1 MDLSSARRRSQRRDP
16 RMSATS
22 HHLSSRVCLSVAV
35 AGLVVILSG
44 CGLGGSERQSKESA
58 DAALSAIPGVG
69 EATVNTESLIS
80 GLQIETS
87 TVIELNL
94 EPGSSVSDPERLV
107 DYLLRVAW
115 STQTKEANRAVVVQ
129 IVGEPQI
136 STLDAL
142 DAGGWESA
150 RGRSSR
156 PERSLVR
163 TYEVKERYG
172 DWPGEVPELPESL
185 IIGPTSK
192 PTS

>member
-1 MDLSSARRRSQRRDP
+1 MDLSSARRRSRRRDA

-22 HHLSSRVCLSVAV
+22 HHLSSRVRLPVAV

-44 CGLGGSERQSKESA
+44 CGLAGPNGQSKESA

-94 EPGSSVSDPERLV
+94 EPGSTVSDPERLV

-150 RGRSSR
+150 RGRS

-163 TYEVKERYG
+163 AYEVKERYG

>member
-1 MDLSSARRRSQRRDP
+1 M
-16 RMSATS
+16 
-22 HHLSSRVCLSVAV
+22 
-35 AGLVVILSG
+35 ILSG
-44 CGLGGSERQSKESA
+44 CALFGSNGQSKESA

-69 EATVNTESLIS
+69 EGTVNTESLRS
-80 GLQIETS
+80 GLQTETS

-94 EPGSSVSDPERLV
+94 EPGSTVSDPERLV

-129 IVGEPQI
+129 IVSEPQI
-136 STLDAL
+136 STRDAL

-185 IIGPTSK
+185 IVGPTSE
-192 PTS
+192 PTP

>member
-22 HHLSSRVCLSVAV
+22 YHLSSRVCLSVAV

-44 CGLGGSERQSKESA
+44 CGLGGSDRQSKESA

-150 RGRSSR
+150 RGRS

-163 TYEVKERYG
+163 AYEVKERYG

-185 IIGPTSK
+185 IIGPTSE
-192 PTS
+192 PTP

>member
-44 CGLGGSERQSKESA
+44 CGLGGSDRQSKESA

-136 STLDAL
+136 STRDAL

-150 RGRSSR
+150 RGRS

-163 TYEVKERYG
+163 AYEVKERYG